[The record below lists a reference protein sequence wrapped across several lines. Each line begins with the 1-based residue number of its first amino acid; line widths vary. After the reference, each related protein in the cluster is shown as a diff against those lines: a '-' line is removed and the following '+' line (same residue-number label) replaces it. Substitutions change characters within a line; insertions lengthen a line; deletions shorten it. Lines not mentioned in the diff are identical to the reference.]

1 MANIFNSIQLVK
13 PSRNRFNKSF
23 NEKYTTN
30 LGILYPIFFEE
41 VVPSSHVELKE
52 SHFVRF
58 QPMLAPIFDNVTYK
72 QYYFF
77 VPYRILMNHDTWE
90 EFRTGGVDQDFKSFT
105 FYTGDERYN
114 FPFMSEDS
122 YDLNLI
128 QGLKEKNFYS
138 AFELPFGVPQYGS
151 QTGNITGFKFDIP
164 ELPALPLAAYLRI
177 YVDYFADEQID
188 SNLIDIVRENSYS
201 DILTYYRAQTGNL
214 SLFRK
219 YYKKDYF
226 TSATSSPQ
234 LGQGINLPIASS
246 INLGLREGVSSTLNL
261 NLTGFTNTSSNT
273 NNVATNNDVIA
284 RRPANANVNTPYDL
298 YLNIGGQ
305 LSSAVGNV
313 PLNINTLLSRIQVQN
328 NDIFSINDLRNSFLL
343 QELLERNNVA
353 GYRYFEWVKAH
364 FGITSPDAR
373 LQRAEFLGSTS
384 DIINFVEVEQNSVP
398 DSDNDTPLGY
408 LAGKGVGGGANNI
421 FSRTFNEDGIIIGL
435 ACYVPQNTYYQGLPR
450 MYNRKNGLDYLTPL
464 FERLGE
470 QPIYNS
476 ELFYTGTSSD
486 NEVFGFN
493 SRYSDYKSRNNIEKG
508 DFVHNLKYWTLS
520 RELYKPVLNKQFLTI
535 NYEDFNDV
543 FAVQDDSDK
552 ILCTQSFDLVHTLPL
567 HRYSVPAKI

>member
-77 VPYRILMNHDTWE
+77 VPYRILCGSHTWE
-90 EFRTGGVDQDFKSFT
+90 NFRTGGSNQDFID
-105 FYTGDERYN
+105 FYNLDPAEFPRLSLGEFYN
-114 FPFMSEDS
+114 NGKGKKFLSS
-122 YDLNLI
+122 
-128 QGLKEKNFYS
+128 
-138 AFELPFGVPQYGS
+138 FELPTHLS
-151 QTGNITGFKFDIP
+151 
-164 ELPALPLAAYLRI
+164 LPVQDLPVFPLAAYVQVM
-177 YVDYFADEQID
+177 VDYFLDEQID
-188 SNLIDIVRENSYS
+188 SKFISQWNEKLNISS
-201 DILTYYRAQTGNL
+201 DIYDFFAAQPGEGWNL
-214 SLFRK
+214 ARK

-226 TSATSSPQ
+226 TSATASPQ
-234 LGQGINLPIASS
+234 LGQGINLPINSS
-246 INLGLREGVSSTLNL
+246 INLSAVNGDSTNVNVYSSFFENLSGVN
-261 NLTGFTNTSSNT
+261 NT
-273 NNVATNNDVIA
+273 NTNNDVIA
-284 RRPANANVNTPYDL
+284 KHIDGTSNNIYNLLLNVGGNA
-298 YLNIGGQ
+298 Q
-305 LSSAVGNV
+305 SARMVGN
-313 PLNINTLLSRIQVQN
+313 LNVAELLENIQIVN

-364 FGITSPDAR
+364 FGINSPDAR

-398 DSDNDTPLGY
+398 DTDNDTPLGY

-450 MYNRKNGLDYLTPL
+450 MYFRRTGLDYLTPL

-470 QPIYNS
+470 QPIYNA
-476 ELFYTGTSSD
+476 ELYYSDSSRD
-486 NEVFGFN
+486 YEVFGYN
-493 SRYSDYKSRNNIEKG
+493 SRYSDYKSRTNIEKG
-508 DFVHNLKYWTLS
+508 DFVNSLKFWTLS
-520 RELYKPVLNKQFLTI
+520 RELNKPVLNKDFLTI